1 MRTRTFTIELRVP
14 LTLTPMPALWKAL
27 DMFMARIA
35 AVSIIASEILS
46 MVSIILRE
54 DKVMGRLTNSM
65 DWERRKCRLNDV
77 WVSLNGVRVVSVQAE
92 FFV

>member
-1 MRTRTFTIELRVP
+1 
-14 LTLTPMPALWKAL
+14 
-27 DMFMARIA
+27 MFMARIA

-54 DKVMGRLTNSM
+54 DKVMGRLTNST

-77 WVSLNGVRVVSVQAE
+77 
-92 FFV
+92 